1 MLKYEL
7 LENNTD
13 SVSYRYYPE
22 GQAEYGMATV
32 RKADKAI
39 EKQEIASND
48 DFKWCFYKLL
58 NRIESFIDEGKY
70 IESGIIAWY

>member
-7 LENNTD
+7 IENNET

-22 GQAEYGMATV
+22 GLQEYGMVTV

-39 EKQEIASND
+39 TQQKIASND
-48 DFKWCFYKLL
+48 DFKWCFYKLVK
-58 NRIESFIDEGKY
+58 RIGEFINDGKY
-70 IESGIIAWY
+70 KENGIIAWY